1 MVTNSNLNNTFIF
14 VNGIGK
20 PEFKLWHDWLIQIL
34 NKETSLIVK
43 SGDLSDDDLSFIS
56 ESIPEKQIFCFETD
70 LLSQES
76 NSHYLFTDTA
86 DSITLP
92 KNLSSSTPKSCLF
105 GGLEKKITSLN
116 KLKN

>member
-1 MVTNSNLNNTFIF
+1 MVTNSNLKNTFIF

-92 KNLSSSTPKSCLF
+92 KNLSSSTPKS
-105 GGLEKKITSLN
+105 
-116 KLKN
+116 